1 MELYKIWNYEKA
13 GLVNQTMIGGGK
25 FAPIED
31 INGDWLISEVE
42 NKNCGLGVL
51 TEYVPSTRTEII

>member
-13 GLVNQTMIGGGK
+13 GLVNQTMLGGGR

-31 INGDWLISEVE
+31 KYGSWFISEVE

-51 TEYVPSTRTEII
+51 TEYVAPTPTEII